1 MTARCRGGRRWSAR
15 KGRPVADTPAE
26 RMRRS
31 RLHKRGDH
39 STCLPRS
46 CPEVGVYAAAGPLPP
61 AKPAARLSK
70 SRDSRI
76 AVPVVPPSAPDG
88 ERRPG
93 GIETAVVAFVESLPY
108 RDPDP
113 RALLGMIAVRLAQR
127 VDETGA
133 LPAAVRELRVLL
145 VQLVE
150 VPNGPSGV
158 VDEIRLRSA
167 QRRLDSILATTAV

>member
-1 MTARCRGGRRWSAR
+1 M
-15 KGRPVADTPAE
+15 ADTPAE

-39 STCLPRS
+39 SLCLARS
-46 CPEVGVYAAAGPLPP
+46 CPEVGVFTAAAVN
-61 AKPAARLSK
+61 ATTPAA
-70 SRDSRI
+70 
-76 AVPVVPPSAPDG
+76 VPTPAPEVDG

-93 GIETAVVAFVESLPY
+93 GIETAVVAFVASLPY

>member
-1 MTARCRGGRRWSAR
+1 
-15 KGRPVADTPAE
+15 
-26 RMRRS
+26 MRRV
-31 RLHKRGDH
+31 RAHKRGNH
-39 STCLPRS
+39 ALCTAKT
-46 CPEVGVYAAAGPLPP
+46 CPETMAAA
-61 AKPAARLSK
+61 A
-70 SRDSRI
+70 
-76 AVPVVPPSAPDG
+76 PVVPVAAAPAASAPDG

-150 VPNGPSGV
+150 VPNGPAGV